1 MAYNICDNAILPARP
16 VYDSQS
22 RRALLLLFFFAKIE
36 QFYVLSYHLMF
47 VVLQKE
53 IKGTANLS
61 QNPVAHMRID
71 LGCSH
76 TLMTQQLLH
85 LVR

>member
-1 MAYNICDNAILPARP
+1 LRQRNI
-16 VYDSQS
+16 
-22 RRALLLLFFFAKIE
+22 ALLLLFFFAKIE

-53 IKGTANLS
+53 IKGTANLP

-71 LGCSH
+71 LSVL
-76 TLMTQQLLH
+76 TLYVTLGQFPRVLRKMMPH
-85 LVR
+85 K